1 MKKLVLTS
9 LLMAFTVS
17 VLTSCSNEGSKNTT
31 QNATSNVSTENV
43 VSTSDSTATVN
54 VVVPEKK

>member
-1 MKKLVLTS
+1 
-9 LLMAFTVS
+9 MAFTVS